1 MKGVFTAS
9 TTQICVVHQ
18 IRNSCRYVVWKEKK
32 EFTSDLKNICNG
44 AIKEA
49 AKMELDNFE

>member
-1 MKGVFTAS
+1 M
-9 TTQICVVHQ
+9 VHQ